1 MATFYEKNTIKE
13 IMESPEYKAN
23 KAEIAVYDVLD
34 IIKNPSTAKT
44 DLYECICALGA
55 LVGEI
60 SAQINGYFDDNEIDL
75 CFSQFI
81 R

>member
-1 MATFYEKNTIKE
+1 MASFTEKNTIKE
-13 IMESPEYKAN
+13 IMESPEFKVN
-23 KAEIAVYDVLD
+23 RAEIAVDDVLA
-34 IIKNPSTAKT
+34 IIKNPATPKK
-44 DLYECICALGA
+44 DIYECIDALGA